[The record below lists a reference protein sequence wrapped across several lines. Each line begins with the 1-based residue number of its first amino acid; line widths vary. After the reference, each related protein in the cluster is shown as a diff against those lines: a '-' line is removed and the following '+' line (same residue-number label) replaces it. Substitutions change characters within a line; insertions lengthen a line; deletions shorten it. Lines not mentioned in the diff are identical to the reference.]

1 MQQPFIYAFVRGSE
15 RSSDLLLQGLAH
27 DVAVGQS
34 GVEAHAV
41 LLGVLLLDG
50 AADVAGSVQA
60 GDGLLVLGQ
69 DVAIG
74 VDGQTCGGQIEGG
87 VNADGPQTVAGLDV
101 GAVAAAELIGL
112 ARAAALFASMASA
125 RLGRFSSSEAFSTL
139 S

>member
-1 MQQPFIYAFVRGSE
+1 M
-15 RSSDLLLQGLAH
+15 LLSGGQSAAQISFFR
-27 DVAVGQS
+27 VSPMMYAVGQS

-74 VDGQTCGGQIEGG
+74 VDGQTCGGQVEGG

-112 ARAAALFASMASA
+112 ASQSGGVVGSIDSA